1 MKNKSIEQYTELF
14 TINQRA
20 VKKSI
25 PIFVSR
31 LISDIY
37 DNIDKSPYDN
47 PEVRI
52 GLCLRAILMI
62 KSKYSLDFE
71 FVQPVIDDIELLL
84 NNEEYL
90 SKFEDVETRKE
101 ILRNEKNILTGK
113 IHLDDLS
120 LNTTGL

>member
-1 MKNKSIEQYTELF
+1 MADIL
-14 TINQRA
+14 
-20 VKKSI
+20 
-25 PIFVSR
+25 
-31 LISDIY
+31 SDH
-37 DNIDKSPYDN
+37 
-47 PEVRI
+47 
-52 GLCLRAILMI
+52 
-62 KSKYSLDFE
+62 
-71 FVQPVIDDIELLL
+71 DIELLL